1 MTTQSPAE
9 FWQGRYAE
17 RPHIWSGK
25 PNAALVAA
33 LADLSTSATPGRALD
48 LGCGEGADATW
59 LAERGWQ
66 VTGVDISATAIERAS
81 AQAAACAVPAGRIT
95 WIAADLSSWHPTEAF
110 DLVSACFLHS
120 PVEFPRVAVLRRLAG
135 RIVSG
140 GHLLLVG
147 HAEPPP
153 WSRYAEQDAQEADGA
168 HDGEGH
174 HHHFLGPEQ
183 EFETLG
189 LGEEWEP
196 LTVELRER
204 PATGPDGEH
213 AVLRDSVVLVRRR

>member
-1 MTTQSPAE
+1 MTEAEE
-9 FWQGRYAE
+9 FWNKRYAE
-17 RPHIWSGK
+17 RERIWSGR
-25 PNAALVAA
+25 PNTALVDTVSP
-33 LADLSTSATPGRALD
+33 LTPGRALD
-48 LGCGEGADATW
+48 LGCGEGGDSIW
-59 LAERGWQ
+59 LAEQGWS
-66 VTGVDISATAIERAS
+66 VVGVDVSETALARAR
-81 AQAAACAVPAGRIT
+81 AEAEDRELDIT
-95 WIAADLSSWHPTEAF
+95 WVAADLATWQPEDRF
-110 DLVSACFLHS
+110 ELVSACFLHS